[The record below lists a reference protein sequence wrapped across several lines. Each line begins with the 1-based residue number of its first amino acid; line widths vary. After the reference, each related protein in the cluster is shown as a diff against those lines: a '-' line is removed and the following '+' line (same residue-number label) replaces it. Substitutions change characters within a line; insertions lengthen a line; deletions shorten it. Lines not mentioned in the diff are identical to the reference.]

1 MFLQVVTT
9 PQSEHQVQGRLL
21 LDVVVS
27 QGSAVLQLLAS
38 KDQSLLIRGDSLLVL
53 DLCLYVVNGV
63 CWLHI
68 EGDCLASEGFDEDL
82 HSSSESEHQVEG
94 GLFLDVIVRKCS
106 VVFKLLSSKDKSL
119 LIWGDSFFI
128 LNLSLDVI
136 NCVSRLNI
144 KSDGFTGKGL

>member
-1 MFLQVVTT
+1 ME
-9 PQSEHQVQGRLL
+9 SRLL
-21 LDVVVS
+21 LDVVVAES
-27 QGSAVLQLLAS
+27 SIVFKLLAS
-38 KDQSLLIRGDSLLVL
+38 ENESLLIWRNSFLVL
-53 DLCLYVVNGV
+53 NLGLDVVNGV

-94 GLFLDVIVRKCS
+94 GLFLDVVVRKCS

-144 KSDGFTGKGL
+144 KSDGFTGKGLYENLHSD